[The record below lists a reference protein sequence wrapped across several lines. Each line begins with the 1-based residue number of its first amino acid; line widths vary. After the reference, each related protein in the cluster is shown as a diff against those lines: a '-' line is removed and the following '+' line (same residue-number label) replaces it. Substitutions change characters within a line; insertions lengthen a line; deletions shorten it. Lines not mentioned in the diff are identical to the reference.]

1 MRDRNG
7 NKLRVG
13 DDVAFVHAE
22 TLDTLKGTL
31 VEIVDDN
38 IGVINY
44 VAKGYEGDDEHF
56 TLPGRVYSV
65 RRLAN
70 QIVKIIRPNEIEEE

>member
-13 DDVAFVHAE
+13 DDVAFAHAD

-31 VEIVDDN
+31 VKIVDDN

-44 VAKGYEGDDEHF
+44 VAKGYKGDNGYF
-56 TLPGRVYSV
+56 TRPGNVYSV